1 MTDDPTRTNPHRK
14 RRAKRRR
21 ALAAASVALGALFVA
36 GCASPGG
43 DDGKVTLDFFQFKG
57 EALEDFDQII
67 ADFEAENPDIDVVQ
81 NQVADA
87 DTAIRTRLVKDD
99 VPDVITLN
107 GNGGLGQLMRAG
119 VFHDF
124 TGDPLLDEINPAVQ
138 DILADIGFADGQVNA
153 LGYVNNANGVI
164 YNTAIF
170 EEQGLE
176 VPETWDEFIDVCE
189 QLKAAGI
196 TPFFGTLAD
205 SWTGL
210 PSFNAL
216 GAYPAQGDFFDEMR
230 AEGENVGP
238 ESSVSFEKDFQDAL
252 AQQLELF
259 SYAQEGYR
267 GRTYDDGNAAFANG
281 EVAMLMQG
289 IWAINPIKG
298 INPDIDAAIFPYPA
312 ADSPDDRLLV
322 SGVDVAVLIG
332 KDTPHLEEAERFV
345 DYLFETQVIEDF
357 AASQNMVPS
366 VLDAELSDDPA
377 LQSVKPY
384 FDDEKI
390 TGFIDHQIPPS
401 IPLAA
406 IIQQF
411 LFDGDADAALQTLD
425 NEWSK
430 VAARTIKSGD

>member
-1 MTDDPTRTNPHRK
+1 MDNSDTHRNQH
-14 RRAKRRR
+14 RRR
-21 ALAAASVALGALFVA
+21 RSRHRRLGLAATAAIAALLVS
-36 GCASPGG
+36 GCTSQAES
-43 DDGKVTLDFFQFKG
+43 DVVTLDFFQFKG
-57 EALEDFDQII
+57 EALDDFTQII
-67 ADFEAENPDIDVVQ
+67 EDFEAENPDIRVVQ

-87 DTAIRTRLVKDD
+87 DTAIRTRLVKND

-124 TGDPLLDEINPAVQ
+124 TGDPLLDRINPAVQ
-138 DILADIGFADGQVNA
+138 DILADIGFAEGEVNA

-164 YNTAIF
+164 YNRKIF
-170 EEQGLE
+170 EEQGLA
-176 VPETWDEFIDVCE
+176 VPETWDEFIAVCD
-189 QLKAAGI
+189 QLEAAGI

-205 SWTGL
+205 SWTAL

-216 GAYPAQGDFFDEMR
+216 GAYQSQGDFWDEMR
-230 AEGENVGP
+230 AAGENVGP
-238 ESSVSFEKDFQDAL
+238 NSSVSFEKDFPEAL
-252 AQQLELF
+252 EQQAELF
-259 SYAQEGYR
+259 SYAQDGYR

-281 EVAMLMQG
+281 DVAMLMQG
-289 IWAINPIKG
+289 IWAINPVKG

-312 ADSPDDRLLV
+312 AEDPDDRLLV
-322 SGVDVAVLIG
+322 SGVDVSVLIG
-332 KDTPHLEEAERFV
+332 KDTPHLEEAKRFV
-345 DYLFETQVIEDF
+345 NYLFEAQVLEDF
-357 AASQNMVPS
+357 ASSQLMVPS
-366 VLDAELSDDPA
+366 VTDAELSDDPA

-384 FDDEKI
+384 FDEKKI

-411 LFDGDADAALQTLD
+411 LFDSDADAALKTLD

-430 VAARTIKSGD
+430 VARRTIQSGE

>member
-1 MTDDPTRTNPHRK
+1 MNEETIRTHLH
-14 RRAKRRR
+14 RRR
-21 ALAAASVALGALFVA
+21 ARRRGVAIAASFAISTLLLG
-36 GCASPGG
+36 GCASPGSESE
-43 DDGKVTLDFFQFKG
+43 VTLDFFQFKG
-57 EALEDFDQII
+57 EALEDFTQII
-67 ADFEAENPDIDVVQ
+67 KDFEAENPGINVVQ

-87 DTAIRTRLVKDD
+87 DTAIRTRLVKND

-124 TGDPLLDEINPAVQ
+124 TGDPLLDRINPSVQ
-138 DILADIGFADGQVNA
+138 EILSDIGFAEGEVNA

-164 YNTAIF
+164 YNRAIF
-170 EEQGLE
+170 QELGLE
-176 VPETWDEFIDVCE
+176 VPETWDEFVAVCE
-189 QLKAAGI
+189 QLKTAGI

-205 SWTGL
+205 SWTAL

-216 GAYPAQGDFFDEMR
+216 GAYPSQGDFFEQMR
-230 AEGENVGP
+230 TEGENVG
-238 ESSVSFEKDFQDAL
+238 SDSRVSFEKDFQEAL
-252 AQQLELF
+252 AQQYELF
-259 SYAQEGYR
+259 SYAQKGYR

-281 EVAMLMQG
+281 EVAMLLQG

-312 ADSPDDRLLV
+312 SDDPNDRLLV

-332 KDTPHLEEAERFV
+332 RDTPHLEEAKRFV
-345 DYLFETQVIEDF
+345 DYLFETRVIEDF

-366 VLDAELSDDPA
+366 VEDAELSDDPA
-377 LQSVKPY
+377 LQAVKPY
-384 FDDEKI
+384 FDEGRI

-406 IIQQF
+406 IIQQY
-411 LFDGDADAALQTLD
+411 LFDGDAEAALATLD

-430 VAARTIKSGD
+430 VAARTIRTGD